1 MVLFTVWV
9 LDYKRSQRF
18 VFVSG
23 DRLVMHWAIA
33 CSYCTNSIIL
43 ILKNNFEKLKNRPCH
58 KRDLVDLWNVQ
69 NMNSIGSYS
78 LRFKRTC
85 LFACSWKSLGA
96 DRIQHYCGDFK
107 NEKDSNKWKK
117 IKSLRYF
124 SFKNGLN
131 FKRNFSKYF
140 ESWIK
145 GWDEAWGRDP
155 CQKLS
160 IFRNCLLPSNC
171 IFSHWDFHACHK
183 LRKPA
188 MFYYNLS
195 T

>member
-1 MVLFTVWV
+1 MCKIWILLDHIVYVLNV
-9 LDYKRSQRF
+9 LVCLPVHGK
-18 VFVSG
+18 G
-23 DRLVMHWAIA
+23 LE
-33 CSYCTNSIIL
+33 L
-43 ILKNNFEKLKNRPCH
+43 
-58 KRDLVDLWNVQ
+58 
-69 NMNSIGSYS
+69 IGSNIIVGIS
-78 LRFKRTC
+78 KMKKT
-85 LFACSWKSLGA
+85 A
-96 DRIQHYCGDFK
+96 I
-107 NEKDSNKWKK
+107 NEKK